1 MRGGHRPPWDPRW
14 RRCCWPGPS
23 REGDHPQLRGCG
35 PCSVP
40 AETHGLMSVPGSTG
54 TRGPHLQTGPEPP
67 PRPCP
72 EPRGTRTPRTAPK
85 TRVRPPAPRGA
96 SPGGRP
102 RSLALACPPPGGRLP
117 ASQRASVRTA
127 RPQLRGRW
135 EHGARRGHGGAADTV
150 EPAPAFRPRHRR
162 ERQGTEAAPSASGAG
177 VRPSLI
183 PPDSVLVRTGRDT
196 A

>member
-23 REGDHPQLRGCG
+23 REGDRPQLRGCG

-54 TRGPHLQTGPEPP
+54 TRGQHLQTGPEPP

-102 RSLALACPPPGGRLP
+102 RLLALACPPREAACPPASGPLCTRPSPSSEAAGNTGPGGDTEEPLTP
-117 ASQRASVRTA
+117 WSQRPPSDPVIAV
-127 RPQLRGRW
+127 RGR
-135 EHGARRGHGGAADTV
+135 GL
-150 EPAPAFRPRHRR
+150 RPRRAHR
-162 ERQGTEAAPSASGAG
+162 GLVSA
-177 VRPSLI
+177 RH
-183 PPDSVLVRTGRDT
+183 
-196 A
+196 